1 MFSGSVPRSVDAQ
14 QVEQGHYPVDG
25 PTDPGWIGFGMDVP
39 GLVSPVGFIDLLLP
53 YAGLVVP
60 LFFVGFFVATFV
72 GILASENTYVR
83 RTYIGG
89 FIALLVLSN
98 LLVPAVPAPITQWHK
113 FSELRP
119 TEQTHYQFRI
129 VDASGNEIVY
139 DDKAIW
145 SVGGISMRFA
155 HDQILEGA
163 TQEERDEAARYLLSE
178 AREYRA
184 HLRDRSPGHFLRF
197 PPHGVAGTWS
207 YSDVEPYDRFVGIR
221 LYRLEIET
229 SADGTEIV
237 EHSEE
242 AVYEYRLNETEMDA
256 SESTVRT
263 PIVETDETRPQVAHL
278 GTPTAVGR

>member
-1 MFSGSVPRSVDAQ
+1 MFSGSVPWSVDAQ
-14 QVEQGHYPVDG
+14 QVEQGHYPVNG

-39 GLVSPVGFIDLLLP
+39 GLGSPVGFIDLLLP
-53 YAGLVVP
+53 YASLVVP
-60 LFFVGFFVATFV
+60 LFFVGFFLATFV

-89 FIALLVLSN
+89 FMTLLVLSN
-98 LLVPAVPAPITQWHK
+98 LLIPVVPAPITQWHK

-155 HDQILEGA
+155 HDQVLEGA
-163 TQEERDEAARYLLSE
+163 TQEERDETARYLLSE

-184 HLRDRSPGHFLRF
+184 HLRDRSPAHFLRF
-197 PPHGVAGTWS
+197 PPHGVGGTWS
-207 YSDVEPYDRFVGIR
+207 HSELEPYDRFVGIR
-221 LYRLEIET
+221 LYRVEIAT
-229 SADGTEIV
+229 SADGTEIID
-237 EHSEE
+237 HSEE
-242 AVYEYRLNETEMDA
+242 QVYEYTQNETETDA
-256 SESTVRT
+256 SGSAVRT
-263 PIVETDETRPQVAHL
+263 QIVETDVAHPQVTQSGA
-278 GTPTAVGR
+278 PTTVVG